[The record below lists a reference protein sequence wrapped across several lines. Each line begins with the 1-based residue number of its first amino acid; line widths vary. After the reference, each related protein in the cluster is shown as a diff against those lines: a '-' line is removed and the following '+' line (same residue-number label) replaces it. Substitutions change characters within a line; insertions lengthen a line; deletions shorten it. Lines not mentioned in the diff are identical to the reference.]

1 MCYLLLFSFKI
12 IEYIKEMILNL
23 LKNILYFK
31 EFGYFFLIILYDIL
45 ICEELLNSFL
55 FEVSL

>member
-12 IEYIKEMILNL
+12 IKYIKEMILNL

>member
-1 MCYLLLFSFKI
+1 
-12 IEYIKEMILNL
+12 MILNL